1 MNDMPLSAP
10 QAALPAPVIP
20 ARRRYTLA
28 QKLLAA
34 AVLLLSYFYIR
45 MFFFSPAGIG
55 RTLFVFLLLAVSAAY
70 MAHAKIRPNAASI
83 AAGAL
88 TGLFSLVF
96 ALVPSGM
103 LTFFT
108 AAFCQFGYTYFV
120 YKSMDVQVEPRPGR
134 FFDFDLLKAVF
145 AMPFASFGA
154 LFPALFTVPLNG
166 KALGEKKAARTVG
179 LVLLG
184 LLLSVFPT
192 AIAVSLL
199 SFDAGFRAMLDGIF
213 AFELPQFSF
222 FEQAVYIVLALPVAM
237 Y

>member
-55 RTLFVFLLLAVSAAY
+55 RTLFVFLLLGVSAAY

-154 LFPALFTVPLNG
+154 LSG
-166 KALGEKKAARTVG
+166 
-179 LVLLG
+179 
-184 LLLSVFPT
+184 
-192 AIAVSLL
+192 I
-199 SFDAGFRAMLDGIF
+199 SFM
-213 AFELPQFSF
+213 
-222 FEQAVYIVLALPVAM
+222 
-237 Y
+237 